1 MAQAGL
7 RGLRRCRAGRRQA
20 EDAPPAQDRGGEDAS
35 LQEAAARPGHPGAD
49 HGDMYS
55 ETLQAYLED
64 KGITSTGGSG
74 AGSAI
79 QALITAPSSSDCY
92 ESLYKKVKGASPAT
106 VLRNYTK
113 YLSHHGKDKEWALC

>member
-1 MAQAGL
+1 
-7 RGLRRCRAGRRQA
+7 
-20 EDAPPAQDRGGEDAS
+20 
-35 LQEAAARPGHPGAD
+35 
-49 HGDMYS
+49 MYS

-74 AGSAI
+74 AKKERMQRQRSSMVRQDPEI